1 MLFLPLLT
9 LNDLCLN
16 MCSATSA
23 LATPQ
28 CISEIS
34 AVVLLLQAFI
44 HRFQLNLELS
54 LFSVW
59 RPHLSRTFFQP
70 QAPRRTLL
78 PRMTMRGLVLRH
90 EALSRSREVRTKTT
104 MRCSRKDM
112 HQSHN
117 LRKFYSIILAV
128 CIHCRIFTDNFLC
141 GSLSRHNPIYT
152 ISLIPQCEKKKNTL
166 RHFSYRLR
174 KKITHT
180 HTDHSRERN
189 GTSHQFVFC
198 KSKQIDWKSI
208 FNFVRNIRAPI
219 FLAAIK

>member
-23 LATPQ
+23 LTIPQ

-128 CIHCRIFTDNFLC
+128 CIHCRIFAENFLC

-152 ISLIPQCEKKKNTL
+152 ISLIP
-166 RHFSYRLR
+166 
-174 KKITHT
+174 
-180 HTDHSRERN
+180 
-189 GTSHQFVFC
+189 
-198 KSKQIDWKSI
+198 
-208 FNFVRNIRAPI
+208 
-219 FLAAIK
+219 